1 MRIYKLLTNQIGDS
15 HMKLRNLVKQAARAS
30 GSPSILGLV
39 VALSMQIFSGSAH
52 SQTSYPNRPVT
63 LVVPVPPGGILD
75 TVARMVMPSMAQT
88 LGQPV
93 VIDNKA
99 GASGNI
105 AASFVAK
112 SAPDGYNLLVG
123 YSMFHVG
130 NPSMFANLSWDPL
143 RDFAPVGMLV
153 VSPHVMAVHPSVP
166 AKSLREFVDLAR
178 ANPGKL
184 NYATSGNGSVPHV
197 GVELFKQQNNLFITH
212 IPYRGAGPA
221 MLDVVAGNVQ
231 MTVATPPSLAGFV
244 QSGKMRPLAVAASKR
259 IPLMPDVPTAA
270 EAGFPG
276 FELEAWVALF
286 APMGTPPAALQ
297 KLTEAV
303 KIAMESPNVRKS
315 AETAGVEIRYMTP
328 AQLDSVVRKDIQYWS
343 KVIKTANIR
352 AD

>member
-1 MRIYKLLTNQIGDS
+1 MKKIG
-15 HMKLRNLVKQAARAS
+15 LILA
-30 GSPSILGLV
+30 LGLQLV
-39 VALSMQIFSGSAH
+39 SGTALS
-52 SQTSYPNRPVT
+52 QTGYPNRPVT

-75 TVARMVMPSMAQT
+75 TVARMVVPSMAQT

-99 GASGNI
+99 GAGGNI

-130 NPSMFANLSWDPL
+130 NPSMYPNLSWDPL
-143 RDFAPVGMLV
+143 RDFTPIGMLV
-153 VSPHVMAVHPSVP
+153 VSPHVLAVHPSVP
-166 AKSLREFVDLAR
+166 AKNLRELVDLAR

-197 GVELFKQQNNLFITH
+197 GVELFKQQNNIFITH

-259 IPLMPDVPTAA
+259 LALMPDVPTAA

-286 APMGTPPAALQ
+286 APMGTPPAAVQ
-297 KLTEAV
+297 KLTESV
-303 KIAMESPNVRKS
+303 KTALESANVRKS
-315 AETAGVEIRYMTP
+315 AETAGVEIRYMPP
-328 AQLDSVVRKDIQYWS
+328 AQLDAVVRKDIQYWS

>member
-1 MRIYKLLTNQIGDS
+1 MKKIWTALAIG
-15 HMKLRNLVKQAARAS
+15 AIFCA
-30 GSPSILGLV
+30 GS
-39 VALSMQIFSGSAH
+39 ALS
-52 SQTSYPNRPVT
+52 QTRYPTRPVT

-75 TVARMVMPSMAQT
+75 NVARMVVPSMSQS

-99 GASGNI
+99 GAGGNI

-112 SAPDGYNLLVG
+112 GAPDGYSLLVG

-130 NPSMFANLSWDPL
+130 NPSMYANLNWDPL
-143 RDFAPVGMLV
+143 RDFTPIGMLV
-153 VSPHVMAVHPSVP
+153 VSPHVLAVHPSVP
-166 AKSLREFVDLAR
+166 VKTLRELVDFVR

-197 GVELFKQQNNLFITH
+197 GVELFKQQNGLFITH

-244 QSGKMRPLAVAASKR
+244 QSGKLRPLAVAANKR
-259 IPLMPDVPTAA
+259 LALMPEVPTAA

-286 APMGTPPAALQ
+286 APMGTPPATVQ
-297 KLTEAV
+297 KLTDAV
-303 KIAMESPNVRKS
+303 KVAMESEAVRKS
-315 AETAGVEIRYMTP
+315 AENAGVEIRYMPP
-328 AQLDSVVRKDIQYWS
+328 AQLDAVVRKDIKYWS
-343 KVIKTANIR
+343 NVIKTANIR

>member
-1 MRIYKLLTNQIGDS
+1 
-15 HMKLRNLVKQAARAS
+15 MKKSWTALA
-30 GSPSILGLV
+30 LGL
-39 VALSMQIFSGSAH
+39 ALCAGSAFG
-52 SQTSYPNRPVT
+52 QAGYPNRPVT

-75 TVARMVMPSMAQT
+75 TVARMVIPSMTQT

-99 GASGNI
+99 GAGGNI
-105 AASFVAK
+105 AASAVAK
-112 SAPDGYNLLVG
+112 AAPDGYSLLVG

-130 NPSMFANLSWDPL
+130 NPSMYPNLSWDPL
-143 RDFAPVGMLV
+143 RDFTPIGMLV
-153 VSPHVMAVHPSVP
+153 VSPHVLAVHPSVP
-166 AKSLREFVDLAR
+166 AKNLRELVDLAR

-197 GVELFKQQNNLFITH
+197 GVELFKQQNRLDITH
-212 IPYRGAGPA
+212 VPYRGAGPA

-259 IPLMPDVPTAA
+259 LALMPDVPTSA

-286 APMGTPPAALQ
+286 APMGTPPATVQ
-297 KLTEAV
+297 KLTDAV
-303 KIAMESPNVRKS
+303 KVAMESAAVRKS
-315 AETAGVEIRYMTP
+315 AETAGVEIRYMPP
-328 AQLDSVVRKDIQYWS
+328 AQLDGVVRKDIQYWS
-343 KVIKTANIR
+343 NVIKTANIR

>member
-1 MRIYKLLTNQIGDS
+1 MHLKKFVT
-15 HMKLRNLVKQAARAS
+15 QASKAS
-30 GSPSILGLV
+30 GIAATLGIVLALGLPLV
-39 VALSMQIFSGSAH
+39 PSAAH
-52 SQTSYPNRPVT
+52 SQTSYPTRPVT

-75 TVARMVMPSMAQT
+75 TVARMVVPSMTQT

-99 GASGNI
+99 GAGGNI
-105 AASFVAK
+105 GASFVAK

-130 NPSMFANLSWDPL
+130 NPSMYPNLSWDPL
-143 RDFAPVGMLV
+143 RDFTPIGMLV
-153 VSPHVMAVHPSVP
+153 VSPHVLAVHPSVP
-166 AKSLREFVDLAR
+166 AKNLRELVDLAR

-197 GVELFKQQNNLFITH
+197 GVELFKQQNNIFITH

-259 IPLMPDVPTAA
+259 LALMPDVPTSA

-286 APMGTPPAALQ
+286 APMGTPPAAVQ

-303 KIAMESPNVRKS
+303 KLAMESPNVRKS
-315 AETAGVEIRYMTP
+315 AETAGVEIRYMPP
-328 AQLDSVVRKDIQYWS
+328 AQLDAVVRKDIQYWS
-343 KVIKTANIR
+343 NVIKTANIR

>member
-1 MRIYKLLTNQIGDS
+1 MQRRALPFLIGNAGVIASKL
-15 HMKLRNLVKQAARAS
+15 
-30 GSPSILGLV
+30 SILI
-39 VALSMQIFSGSAH
+39 ALSLQLLPGVAQ
-52 SQTSYPNRPVT
+52 SQTNYPNRPVT

-75 TVARMVMPSMAQT
+75 AVARMVMPSMAQT

-99 GASGNI
+99 GAGGNI

-130 NPSMFANLSWDPL
+130 NPSMYPNLSWDPL
-143 RDFAPVGMLV
+143 RDFTPIGMLV

-166 AKSLREFVDLAR
+166 AKTLREFVDLAR

-259 IPLMPDVPTAA
+259 LALMPDVPTAA

-286 APMGTPPAALQ
+286 APMGTPPAAVQ
-297 KLTEAV
+297 KLTESV
-303 KIAMESPNVRKS
+303 KTALESANVRKS
-315 AETAGVEIRYMTP
+315 AETAGVEIRIGILACAMACVLTP
-328 AQLDSVVRKDIQYWS
+328 STPHSATAEAQAATI
-343 KVIKTANIR
+343 
-352 AD
+352 

>member
-1 MRIYKLLTNQIGDS
+1 
-15 HMKLRNLVKQAARAS
+15 MKKSWTALA
-30 GSPSILGLV
+30 LGL
-39 VALSMQIFSGSAH
+39 ALCAGSAFG
-52 SQTSYPNRPVT
+52 QAGFPNRPVT

-75 TVARMVMPSMAQT
+75 TVARMVIPSMTQS

-99 GASGNI
+99 GAGGNI
-105 AASFVAK
+105 AASAVAK
-112 SAPDGYNLLVG
+112 ATPDGHNLLVG

-130 NPSMFANLSWDPL
+130 NPSMYPSLSWDPL
-143 RDFAPVGMLV
+143 RDFTPIGMLV
-153 VSPHVMAVHPSVP
+153 VSPHVLAVHPSVP
-166 AKSLREFVDLAR
+166 AKTLRELVDLAR

-197 GVELFKQQNNLFITH
+197 GVELFKQQNRLDITH
-212 IPYRGAGPA
+212 VPYRGAGPA

-231 MTVATPPSLAGFV
+231 MTVATPPSLAAFV

-259 IPLMPDVPTAA
+259 LALMPDVPTSA

-286 APMGTPPAALQ
+286 APMGTPPATVQ
-297 KLTEAV
+297 KLTDAV
-303 KIAMESPNVRKS
+303 KVAMESAAVRKS
-315 AETAGVEIRYMTP
+315 AETAGVEIRYMPP
-328 AQLDSVVRKDIQYWS
+328 AQLDAVVRKDILYWS
-343 KVIKTANIR
+343 NVIKTANIR

>member
-1 MRIYKLLTNQIGDS
+1 
-15 HMKLRNLVKQAARAS
+15 MKITWTALA
-30 GSPSILGLV
+30 LG
-39 VALSMQIFSGSAH
+39 VALCAGSAL
-52 SQTSYPNRPVT
+52 SQTSYPARPVT

-75 TVARMVMPSMAQT
+75 TVARMVIPSMTQT
-88 LGQPV
+88 LGQPIV
-93 VIDNKA
+93 VDNKA
-99 GASGNI
+99 GAGGNI

-130 NPSMFANLSWDPL
+130 NPSMYANLSWDPL
-143 RDFAPVGMLV
+143 RDFTPIGMLV
-153 VSPHVMAVHPSVP
+153 VSPHVLAVHPSVP
-166 AKSLREFVDLAR
+166 AKNLRELVNLAR
-178 ANPGKL
+178 TNPGKL

-197 GVELFKQQNNLFITH
+197 GVELFKQQNGLFITH

-244 QSGKMRPLAVAASKR
+244 QSGKMRALAVASNKR
-259 IPLMPDVPTAA
+259 LALMPDVPTAA

-286 APMGTPPAALQ
+286 APMGTPPATVQ
-297 KLTEAV
+297 KLTDAV
-303 KIAMESPNVRKS
+303 KVAMESAAVRKS
-315 AETAGVEIRYMTP
+315 AETAGVEIRYMPP
-328 AQLDSVVRKDIQYWS
+328 AQLDAVVRKDIQYWS
-343 KVIKTANIR
+343 NVIKTANIR